1 MNADIQPTLTQIIIY
16 PIKSLDGKIVDRAKI
31 SPGGALKFDR
41 RWAIVDER
49 GKIVNA
55 KRTAEIQQLRSKYD
69 FVTISDLE
77 QQLLIMLHIA
87 GDANTY
93 TFCLTTELAELAR
106 WLTSIA
112 PCLSPDLVDNCHDKR
127 IERIGVRWNKAE
139 CLIWHILSF
148 WDS

>member
-55 KRTAEIQQLRSKYD
+55 KRTAKIQQLRSKYD

-77 QQLLIMLHIA
+77 QRQRTFPAEVNKLRFNHFYRLAVNTQIPLSEA
-87 GDANTY
+87 GKFLNTGDA
-93 TFCLTTELAELAR
+93 LTIDR
-106 WLTSIA
+106 
-112 PCLSPDLVDNCHDKR
+112 N
-127 IERIGVRWNKAE
+127 
-139 CLIWHILSF
+139 
-148 WDS
+148 